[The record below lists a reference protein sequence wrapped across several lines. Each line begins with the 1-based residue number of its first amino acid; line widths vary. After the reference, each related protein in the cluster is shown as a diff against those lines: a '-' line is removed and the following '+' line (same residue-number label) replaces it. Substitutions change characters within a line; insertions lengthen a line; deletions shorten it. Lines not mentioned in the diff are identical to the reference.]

1 MNPKTELIS
10 RAYTSE
16 FSIQANTITGLAAV
30 YDSRTNIG
38 NFFYEIIERGA
49 FDETDL
55 TDVLFFVNHDLSKIP
70 LARSRRNN
78 GNSSMTL
85 KVDERGLNIETN
97 LDVENN
103 ADARSLTSA
112 IKRGDITGMS
122 FLFSVKEDAWE
133 ELNAKIPTRRIKKIA
148 RVREVSAVNFPAYD
162 ATEISARESRSLDSD
177 LKALENARAVLDK
190 TKEESEILKLK
201 NRCIQMKVKG

>member
-1 MNPKTELIS
+1 VNPKNELIS

-16 FSIQANTITGLAAV
+16 FSISANTITGLAAV
-30 YDSRTNIG
+30 YESRTNIG
-38 NFFYEIIERGA
+38 NLFYEVIERGA
-49 FDETDL
+49 FEETDF
-55 TDVLFFVNHDLSKIP
+55 TDVLFFVNHDLTKIP

-78 GNSSMTL
+78 GNSTMQL

-103 ADARSLTSA
+103 SDARSLYSA

-133 ELNAKIPTRRIKKIA
+133 ELDAKIPTRRIKRIS
-148 RVREVSAVNFPAYD
+148 RVREVSAVNFPAYE
-162 ATEISARESRSLDSD
+162 ATEISAREPRSLDGD

-190 TKEESEILKLK
+190 TKQETELWKLK

>member
-1 MNPKTELIS
+1 MNPKNELIS

-16 FSIQANTITGLAAV
+16 FSILANTITGLAAV
-30 YDSRTNIG
+30 YESRTNIG
-38 NFFYEIIERGA
+38 NLFYEVIERGA
-49 FDETDL
+49 FEETDF
-55 TDVLFFVNHDLSKIP
+55 TDVLFFVNHDLTKIP

-78 GNSSMTL
+78 GNSTMQL

-103 ADARSLTSA
+103 TDARSLYSA

-133 ELNAKIPTRRIKKIA
+133 KLDAKIPTRRIKRIS
-148 RVREVSAVNFPAYD
+148 RVREVSAVNFPAYE
-162 ATEISARESRSLDSD
+162 ATEISARETRSLDGD

-190 TKEESEILKLK
+190 TKQETELWKLK

>member
-1 MNPKTELIS
+1 MNPKPEMIS

-16 FSIQANTITGLAAV
+16 FSISANTITGLAAV
-30 YDSRTNIG
+30 YESRTNIG
-38 NFFYEIIERGA
+38 NLFYEVIERGA
-49 FDETDL
+49 FDETDF
-55 TDVLFFVNHDLSKIP
+55 TDVLFFVNHDLTKIP

-78 GNSSMTL
+78 GNSTMQL

-103 ADARSLTSA
+103 TDARSLYSA
-112 IKRGDITGMS
+112 IKRGDITGLS

-133 ELNAKIPTRRIKKIA
+133 ELAAKIPTRRIKRIS
-148 RVREVSAVNFPAYD
+148 RVREVAAVNFAAYV
-162 ATEISARESRSLDSD
+162 ATEISARQTRSLDGD

-190 TKEESEILKLK
+190 TKQETELWKLK
-201 NRCIQMKVKG
+201 NRCIQLKVKG

>member
-38 NFFYEIIERGA
+38 NFFYEVIERGA

-133 ELNAKIPTRRIKKIA
+133 ELDAKIPTRRIKKIA

-190 TKEESEILKLK
+190 TKEESEVLKLK

>member
-1 MNPKTELIS
+1 MNPKNELIS

-16 FSIQANTITGLAAV
+16 FSISANTITGLAAV
-30 YDSRTNIG
+30 YESRTNIG
-38 NFFYEIIERGA
+38 NLFYEVIERGA
-49 FDETDL
+49 FEETDF
-55 TDVLFFVNHDLSKIP
+55 TDVLFFVNHDLTKIP

-78 GNSSMTL
+78 GNSTMQL

-103 ADARSLTSA
+103 TDARSLYSA

-133 ELNAKIPTRRIKKIA
+133 ELDAKIPTRRIKRIS
-148 RVREVSAVNFPAYD
+148 RVREVSAVNFPAYE
-162 ATEISARESRSLDSD
+162 ATEISARETRSLDGD

-190 TKEESEILKLK
+190 TKQETELWKLK

>member
-1 MNPKTELIS
+1 MNPKNELIS

-16 FSIQANTITGLAAV
+16 FSISANTITGLAAV
-30 YDSRTNIG
+30 YESRTNIG
-38 NFFYEIIERGA
+38 NLFYEVIERGA
-49 FDETDL
+49 FDETDF
-55 TDVLFFVNHDLSKIP
+55 TDVLFFVNHDLTKIP

-78 GNSSMTL
+78 GNSTMQL

-103 ADARSLTSA
+103 TDARSLYSA

-133 ELNAKIPTRRIKKIA
+133 ELDAKIPTRRIKRIS
-148 RVREVSAVNFPAYD
+148 RVREVSAVNFPAYE
-162 ATEISARESRSLDSD
+162 ATEISARETRSLDGD

-190 TKEESEILKLK
+190 TKQETELWKLK

>member
-1 MNPKTELIS
+1 MNPKNELIS

-16 FSIQANTITGLAAV
+16 FSISANTITGLAAV
-30 YDSRTNIG
+30 YESRTNIG
-38 NFFYEIIERGA
+38 NLFYEVIERGA
-49 FDETDL
+49 FEETDF
-55 TDVLFFVNHDLSKIP
+55 TDVLFFVNHDLTKIP

-78 GNSSMTL
+78 GNSTMQL

-103 ADARSLTSA
+103 TDARSLYSA

-133 ELNAKIPTRRIKKIA
+133 ELDAKIPTRRIKRIS
-148 RVREVSAVNFPAYD
+148 RVREVSAVNFPAYE
-162 ATEISARESRSLDSD
+162 ATEISAREVRSLDSD

-190 TKEESEILKLK
+190 TIQETELWKLK

>member
-1 MNPKTELIS
+1 MNPKNELIS

-16 FSIQANTITGLAAV
+16 FSISANTITGLAAV
-30 YDSRTNIG
+30 YESRTNIG
-38 NFFYEIIERGA
+38 NLFYEVIERGA
-49 FDETDL
+49 FDETDF
-55 TDVLFFVNHDLSKIP
+55 TDVLFFVNHDLTKIP

-78 GNSSMTL
+78 GNSTMQL

-103 ADARSLTSA
+103 ADARSLYSA

-122 FLFSVKEDAWE
+122 FLFSVKEDVWE
-133 ELNAKIPTRRIKKIA
+133 ELDTKIPTRRIKRIS
-148 RVREVSAVNFPAYD
+148 RVREVSAVNFPAYE
-162 ATEISARESRSLDSD
+162 ATEISARETRSLDGD

-190 TKEESEILKLK
+190 TKQETELWKLK

>member
-1 MNPKTELIS
+1 VNPKNELIS

-16 FSIQANTITGLAAV
+16 FSILANTITGLAAV
-30 YDSRTNIG
+30 YESRTNIG
-38 NFFYEIIERGA
+38 NLFYEVIERGA
-49 FDETDL
+49 FEETDF
-55 TDVLFFVNHDLSKIP
+55 TDVLFFVNHDLTKIP

-78 GNSSMTL
+78 GNSTMQL

-103 ADARSLTSA
+103 TDARSLYSA

-133 ELNAKIPTRRIKKIA
+133 KLDAKIPTRRIKRIS
-148 RVREVSAVNFPAYD
+148 RVREVSAVNFPAYE
-162 ATEISARESRSLDSD
+162 ATEISARETRSLDGD

-190 TKEESEILKLK
+190 TKQETELWKLK